1 MRLVQGLDLVVGD
14 NEGDKNG
21 SMRRVVHTRN
31 HEGEHLNRSESGVKM
46 VAEKGV
52 RCVSKSG

>member
-1 MRLVQGLDLVVGD
+1 MRLVQVLDPVVGD

-21 SMRRVVHTRN
+21 SMRRVVRTRN
-31 HEGEHLNRSESGVKM
+31 HEVEYLNRSEGGVKM